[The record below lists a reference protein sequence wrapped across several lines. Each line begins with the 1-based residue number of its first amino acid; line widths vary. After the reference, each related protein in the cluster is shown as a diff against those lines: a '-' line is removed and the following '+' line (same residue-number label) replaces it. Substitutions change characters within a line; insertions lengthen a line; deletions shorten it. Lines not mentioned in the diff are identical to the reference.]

1 MVSLATTKH
10 TNGMKYMKFLA
21 RLPLLL
27 LFAGSGH
34 AEPINFEN
42 FGVGAGKSGDA
53 GLFQPGTGEIVT
65 GQGTEETSQ
74 PAAPVMLNR
83 VVAIVNED
91 IIVSS
96 ELQQSMEEITRQLQA
111 KSTELPSR
119 AVLEKQ
125 VLERMVMEHL
135 QLQLAERNGVSIDD
149 AMLNSKLQEVARENN
164 MTLSEFRDI
173 LQRDGYNY
181 SEFRENLRKE
191 LTIKQL
197 RQQMVGS
204 RLKVSDQ
211 EIDNLLA
218 SLRNLDSDDVQYRLA
233 HILIAV
239 PEAASPDAIDAAQRR
254 AEEVLTSLKNG
265 ADFSQTAISVS
276 DGTTALD
283 GGDIGWRSIGQ
294 MPTLFVEPLGSMRP
308 GDISDLLRSPG
319 GFHII
324 KLVEQRGGERTIVR
338 QTQVRHILLKPDA
351 LHSDAENRIR
361 IEQLEQRIRGGDDFA
376 ALARSNSQD
385 TLSAARGGDLGW
397 VSPGE
402 LVPPFEQAMD
412 ALQPG
417 EVSAP
422 VKSQFGWH
430 LIQVTERRDYDSTEE
445 FKRSRA
451 RQMIRARKADEETFL
466 WLRRLRDESYVEYR
480 LES

>member
-1 MVSLATTKH
+1 
-10 TNGMKYMKFLA
+10 
-21 RLPLLL
+21 
-27 LFAGSGH
+27 
-34 AEPINFEN
+34 
-42 FGVGAGKSGDA
+42 
-53 GLFQPGTGEIVT
+53 
-65 GQGTEETSQ
+65 
-74 PAAPVMLNR
+74 
-83 VVAIVNED
+83 
-91 IIVSS
+91 
-96 ELQQSMEEITRQLQA
+96 
-111 KSTELPSR
+111 
-119 AVLEKQ
+119 
-125 VLERMVMEHL
+125 
-135 QLQLAERNGVSIDD
+135 
-149 AMLNSKLQEVARENN
+149 
-164 MTLSEFRDI
+164 MTLGEFRDI
-173 LQRDGYNY
+173 LERDGFSYN
-181 SEFRENLRKE
+181 EFRDDLRRE
-191 LTIKQL
+191 MTIKQL

-218 SLRNLDSDDVQYRLA
+218 SLRSLDEDNVQYHLA

-239 PEAASPDAIDAAQRR
+239 PEAAGPDEIEAAQRR
-254 AEEVLTSLKNG
+254 AEGVLANLKNG

-294 MPTLFVEPLGSMRP
+294 MPTLFVEPLEGMRP
-308 GDISDLLRSPG
+308 GDISELLRSPG

-338 QTQVRHILLKPDA
+338 QTQVRHILLKADA
-351 LHSDAENRIR
+351 LHTDEENRIR

-376 ALARSNSQD
+376 SLARSNSQD

-402 LVPPFEQAMD
+402 LVPPFEEAMD
-412 ALQPG
+412 ALSPG
-417 EVSAP
+417 EVSDP
-422 VKSQFGWH
+422 VKTRFGWH
-430 LIQVTERRDYDSTEE
+430 LIQVMDRRDYDSTEE
-445 FKRSRA
+445 FKRSKA

>member
-1 MVSLATTKH
+1 
-10 TNGMKYMKFLA
+10 MKFPIL
-21 RLPLLL
+21 LPLLAL
-27 LFAGSGH
+27 ALPAASGF

-42 FGVGAGKSGDA
+42 FGVGAGQSGGA
-53 GLFQPGTGEIVT
+53 SLFQPGTGEPVT
-65 GQGTEETSQ
+65 GQPAQATGT
-74 PAAPVMLNR
+74 PAGPVMLNR

-96 ELQQSMEEITRQLQA
+96 ELQQSISQVTRQLQA
-111 KSTELPSR
+111 KQTELPPR

-125 VLERMVMEHL
+125 VLERLIMEHL
-135 QLQLAERNGVSIDD
+135 QLQLAERNGIRIDD
-149 AMLNSKLQEVARENN
+149 TMLNNKLRELARENN
-164 MTLSEFRDI
+164 MTLGEFRDI
-173 LQRDGYNY
+173 LERDGFSYN
-181 SEFRENLRKE
+181 EFRDDLRRE
-191 LTIKQL
+191 MTIKQL

-218 SLRNLDSDDVQYRLA
+218 SLRSLDEDNVQYHLA

-239 PEAASPDAIDAAQRR
+239 PEAAGPDEIEAAQRR
-254 AEEVLTSLKNG
+254 AEGVLANLKNG

-294 MPTLFVEPLGSMRP
+294 MPTLFVEPLEGMRP
-308 GDISDLLRSPG
+308 GDISELLRSPG

-338 QTQVRHILLKPDA
+338 QTQVRHILLKADA
-351 LHSDAENRIR
+351 LHTDEENRIR

-376 ALARSNSQD
+376 SLARSNSQD

-402 LVPPFEQAMD
+402 LVPPFEEAMD
-412 ALQPG
+412 ALSPG
-417 EVSAP
+417 EVSDP
-422 VKSQFGWH
+422 VKTRFGWH
-430 LIQVTERRDYDSTEE
+430 LIQVMDRRDYDSTEE
-445 FKRSRA
+445 FKRSKA

>member
-1 MVSLATTKH
+1 
-10 TNGMKYMKFLA
+10 MKFPILF
-21 RLPLLL
+21 PLLAL
-27 LFAGSGH
+27 ALPAGSGF

-42 FGVGAGKSGDA
+42 FGVGASQSGGA
-53 GLFQPGTGEIVT
+53 SLFQPGTGEPVT
-65 GQGTEETSQ
+65 GQAAQATGT
-74 PAAPVMLNR
+74 PAGPVMLNR

-96 ELQQSMEEITRQLQA
+96 ELQQSITQVTRQLQD
-111 KSTELPSR
+111 KQTELPPR

-125 VLERMVMEHL
+125 VLERLIMEHL
-135 QLQLAERNGVSIDD
+135 QLQLAERNGIRIDD
-149 AMLNSKLQEVARENN
+149 TMLNNKLRELARENN
-164 MTLSEFRDI
+164 MTLGEFRDI
-173 LQRDGYNY
+173 LERDGFSY
-181 SEFRENLRKE
+181 SEFRDDLRRE
-191 LTIKQL
+191 MTIKQL

-218 SLRNLDSDDVQYRLA
+218 SLRSLDEDNVQYHLA

-239 PEAASPDAIDAAQRR
+239 PEAAGPDAIEAAQRR
-254 AEEVLTSLKNG
+254 AEEVLASLKNG
-265 ADFSQTAISVS
+265 ADFSQTAIAVS

-294 MPTLFVEPLGSMRP
+294 MPTLFVEPLESMRP
-308 GDISDLLRSPG
+308 GDISELLRSPG

-338 QTQVRHILLKPDA
+338 QTQVRHILLKADA
-351 LHSDAENRIR
+351 LHTDEENRIR

-402 LVPPFEQAMD
+402 LVPPFEEAMD
-412 ALQPG
+412 ALSPG
-417 EVSAP
+417 EVSIP
-422 VKSQFGWH
+422 VKTRFGWH
-430 LIQVTERRDYDSTEE
+430 LIQVMDRRDYDSTEE
-445 FKRSRA
+445 FKRSKA

>member
-1 MVSLATTKH
+1 
-10 TNGMKYMKFLA
+10 MKFPIL
-21 RLPLLL
+21 LPLLAL
-27 LFAGSGH
+27 ALSAGSGF
-34 AEPINFEN
+34 AEPVNFEN
-42 FGVGAGKSGDA
+42 FGVGTRQSGGA
-53 GLFQPGTGEIVT
+53 ALFQPGTGEPVT
-65 GQGTEETSQ
+65 GQPAQATGT
-74 PAAPVMLNR
+74 PAGPVMLNR

-96 ELQQSMEEITRQLQA
+96 ELQQSITQVTRQLQD
-111 KSTELPSR
+111 KQTELPPR

-125 VLERMVMEHL
+125 VLERLIMEHL
-135 QLQLAERNGVSIDD
+135 QLQLAERNGIRIDD
-149 AMLNSKLQEVARENN
+149 TMLNNKLRELARENN
-164 MTLSEFRDI
+164 MTLGEFRDI
-173 LQRDGYNY
+173 LERDGFSY
-181 SEFRENLRKE
+181 SEFRDDLRKE
-191 LTIKQL
+191 MTIKQL

-218 SLRNLDSDDVQYRLA
+218 SLRALDEDNVQY
-233 HILIAV
+233 H
-239 PEAASPDAIDAAQRR
+239 
-254 AEEVLTSLKNG
+254 
-265 ADFSQTAISVS
+265 TAIAVS

-294 MPTLFVEPLGSMRP
+294 MPTLFVEPLEGMRP
-308 GDISDLLRSPG
+308 GDISELLRSPG

-338 QTQVRHILLKPDA
+338 QTQVRHILLKADA
-351 LHSDAENRIR
+351 LHTDDQNRIR

-402 LVPPFEQAMD
+402 LVPPFEEAMD
-412 ALQPG
+412 ALSPG
-417 EVSAP
+417 EVSTP
-422 VKSQFGWH
+422 VKTRFGWH
-430 LIQVTERRDYDSTEE
+430 LIQVMDRRDYDSTEE
-445 FKRSRA
+445 FKRSKA